1 MVWVSGLPGVMLGL
15 FGGAV
20 GAVGAAA
27 AGAFWRRITVGG
39 RVRPDGRTATARCV
53 EVRRVTEG
61 PRLRRRRWPARPV
74 LVFTTEDGREIE
86 LVDRSGRWRRID
98 DEVQVYYRLSR
109 PERAVLVP
117 PSTMP
122 LLVAMAFGLLPAL
135 GLACL
140 GLVLFVQGDL
150 AGAGYR

>member
-15 FGGAV
+15 FGAAV
-20 GAVGAAA
+20 GAVGAAV

-39 RVRPDGRTATARCV
+39 RVRPDARTATARCAGF
-53 EVRRVTEG
+53 RRVTEG
-61 PRLRRRRWPARPV
+61 PRLRRRWPARPV

-86 LVDRSGRWRRID
+86 LVDRSGRWRRSG

-117 PSTMP
+117 PGSMA
-122 LLVAMAFGLLPAL
+122 LLAAMAFGLLPAL